1 MDICMHKT
9 VQRLLPEQEIRI
21 RALVAKNPFIAFLG
35 IEVPELG
42 LGYAKF
48 ILPFQDRLTN
58 TIGLLQGGVIA
69 ALADEA
75 VAFALW
81 SLVPEGESINT
92 VELKINFLAP
102 IREGPVIAEA
112 HIAKRGNNISLG
124 EVEVWNQNR
133 LVAKGL
139 FTYIHLRQVKS

>member
-1 MDICMHKT
+1 MDIRFEPLT
-9 VQRLLPEQEIRI
+9 REQESRI
-21 RALVAKNPFIAFLG
+21 RTLLDKNPFIASMG

-42 LGYAKF
+42 LGYARF
-48 ILPFQDRLTN
+48 VLPFQARLTN

-81 SLVPEGESINT
+81 SMVPDGESIST
-92 VELKINFLAP
+92 VELKINFLS
-102 IREGPVIAEA
+102 PVRQGLVEAEA
-112 HIAKRGNNISLG
+112 IIAKRGRNISLG
-124 EVEVWNQNR
+124 EVEVKNQGR

-139 FTYIHLRQVKS
+139 FTYIHLKSIKID